1 MGDEDSSSSSPSTSS
16 DLEAILEAQKNFT
29 LSAVNMQI
37 QGLESNLLA
46 QIGFGV
52 SNSFRSATNVFKK
65 KGNDFNRK
73 VLKPQEEFCRGKSF
87 GVWEH
92 WQGEGG
98 RSWKKVFPCLITDR
112 R

>member
-52 SNSFRSATNVFKK
+52 SISFRSATRNQR
-65 KGNDFNRK
+65 NQR
-73 VLKPQEEFCRGKSF
+73 LQEER
-87 GVWEH
+87 E
-92 WQGEGG
+92 
-98 RSWKKVFPCLITDR
+98 
-112 R
+112 